1 MKTSLLLLMLA
12 GLLLVVSSCTQSQ
25 LPEVSPPQEKGSFRI
40 EVSRRGFDS
49 TAGEYR
55 LEVEEG
61 QQVEITFVYGDK
73 DFSQNNPHII
83 AIPDLGITTDPIDQQ
98 NPEATV
104 HFTAGNT
111 GEVAFV
117 CTKVDCVGHTNL
129 LGGILVVEEEG
140 HGHEEDEQHN

>member
-1 MKTSLLLLMLA
+1 MKKVSLLFFVLF
-12 GLLLVVSSCTQSQ
+12 GLLVAAVSCAQPQQTEGPP
-25 LPEVSPPQEKGSFRI
+25 PEEGIRI
-40 EVSRRGFDS
+40 EVSRRGFNS

-83 AIPDLGITTDPIDQQ
+83 AIPDLGITTGLIDQE

-104 HFTAGNT
+104 RFTAGNT
-111 GEVAFV
+111 GEFAFE

-129 LGGILVVEEEG
+129 LGGILVIE
-140 HGHEEDEQHN
+140 